1 MKSILTTCP
10 YCGTGCT
17 FFLNVKGGKIVSV
30 TPDDDVNSVNQ
41 GKLCSKGR
49 FGFDF
54 VHHKDRLTNPLIRK
68 EGKLVEVTWGEAI
81 DFIVSKIKKTLK
93 EYGSDS
99 VAAFSSARC
108 TNEENY
114 LMQKLMRAVIGTNNV
129 DHCARL

>member
-1 MKSILTTCP
+1 MKSTLTTCP

-17 FFLNVKGGKIVSV
+17 FFLNVRDGKIVSV
-30 TPDDDVNSVNQ
+30 TSDDNVNSVNQ

-81 DFIVSKIKKTLK
+81 GFIASKIKKTVK
-93 EYGSDS
+93 QYGSDS
-99 VAAFSSARC
+99 IAAFSSARC

-114 LMQKLMRAVIGTNNV
+114 LMQKLMRAVIGTNNI

>member
-17 FFLNVKGGKIVSV
+17 FFLNVKDGKIVSV
-30 TPDDDVNSVNQ
+30 TPDDNANSVNQ

-68 EGKLVEVTWGEAI
+68 AGKLVEVTWEEAI
-81 DFIVSKIKKTLK
+81 GFIVSKIKKTVK

>member
-1 MKSILTTCP
+1 MNSVLTTCP

-17 FFLNVKGGKIVSV
+17 FFLNVEGGQIVSV
-30 TPDDDVNSVNQ
+30 TPNTVNAVNQ
-41 GKLCSKGR
+41 GKLCSKGH

-68 EGKLVEVTWGEAI
+68 EGKLVEATWKETI
-81 DFIVSKIKKTLK
+81 DFIVSKIKKTVK
-93 EYGSDS
+93 EYGADS

>member
-1 MKSILTTCP
+1 MASVLTTCP

-17 FFLNVKGGKIVSV
+17 LYLNVENDEIISV
-30 TPDDDVNSVNQ
+30 TPNKEQAVNR
-41 GKLCSKGR
+41 GTLCAKGH

-54 VHHKDRLTNPLIRK
+54 VHHKKRLSLPLIR
-68 EGKLVEVTWGEAI
+68 ENGRLTESSWEEAI
-81 DFIVSKIKKTLK
+81 GLVAAKLK
-93 EYGSDS
+93 AMIGKFGPDS

-114 LMQKLMRAVIGTNNV
+114 LMQKFMRAVVGTNNI

>member
-1 MKSILTTCP
+1 MNSILTTCP

-17 FFLNVKGGKIVSV
+17 FFLNVEGGEIVSV
-30 TPDDDVNSVNQ
+30 TPNNVNAVNE
-41 GKLCSKGR
+41 GKLCSKGH

-68 EGKLVEVTWGEAI
+68 EGKLVEATWEETI
-81 DFIVSKIKKTLK
+81 QFIASKIKKTVE
-93 EYGSDS
+93 EYGADS
-99 VAAFSSARC
+99 IAAFSSARC

-114 LMQKLMRAVIGTNNV
+114 LMQKLMRAVIGTNNI

>member
-1 MKSILTTCP
+1 MNSVLTTCP

-17 FFLNVKGGKIVSV
+17 FFLNVEGGEIVSV
-30 TPDDDVNSVNQ
+30 TPNTENAVNE
-41 GKLCSKGR
+41 GKLCSKGH

-68 EGKLVEVTWGEAI
+68 EGKLVEATWEEAI
-81 DFIVSKIKKTLK
+81 DFIVSKIKKTVK
-93 EYGSDS
+93 EYGADS

-114 LMQKLMRAVIGTNNV
+114 LMQKFMRAVIGTNNV

>member
-1 MKSILTTCP
+1 MNSILTTCP

-17 FFLNVKGGKIVSV
+17 FFLNVEGEKIVSV
-30 TPDDDVNSVNQ
+30 TPNNVNAVNN

-68 EGKLVEVTWGEAI
+68 EGKLVEATWEETI
-81 DFIVSKIKKTLK
+81 SFIVSKIKKTVK
-93 EYGSDS
+93 EYGADS

>member
-1 MKSILTTCP
+1 MKSVLTTCP

-17 FFLNVKGGKIVSV
+17 FFLNVEGGEIISV
-30 TPDDDVNSVNQ
+30 TPNTENAVNQ
-41 GKLCSKGR
+41 GTLCSKGH

-54 VHHKDRLTNPLIRK
+54 VHHKERLTNPLIRR
-68 EGKLVEVTWGEAI
+68 EGKLVEVTWEEAI
-81 DFIVSKIKKTLK
+81 DFIVSKVKKTVK
-93 EYGSDS
+93 EYGADS

-114 LMQKLMRAVIGTNNV
+114 LMQKLMRAVIGTNNI

>member
-17 FFLNVKGGKIVSV
+17 FFLNVRDGKIVSV
-30 TPDDDVNSVNQ
+30 TPDDNVNSVNQ

-68 EGKLVEVTWGEAI
+68 EGKLVEVTWEEAI
-81 DFIVSKIKKTLK
+81 GFIVSKIKKTVK

-99 VAAFSSARC
+99 VA
-108 TNEENY
+108 
-114 LMQKLMRAVIGTNNV
+114 
-129 DHCARL
+129 

>member
-1 MKSILTTCP
+1 MNSILTTCP

-17 FFLNVKGGKIVSV
+17 FFLNVENEKIVSV
-30 TPDDDVNSVNQ
+30 TPNAFNTVNN
-41 GKLCSKGR
+41 GKLCAKGR

-54 VHHKDRLTNPLIRK
+54 VDHKDRLTNPLIRK
-68 EGKLVEVTWGEAI
+68 EGKLVEATWEETI
-81 DFIVSKIKKTLK
+81 RFIVSKIKTTVK
-93 EYGSDS
+93 EFGADS

-114 LMQKLMRAVIGTNNV
+114 LMQKLMRMIGTNNV

>member
-1 MKSILTTCP
+1 MNSILTTCT

-17 FFLNVKGGKIVSV
+17 FFLNVEGGEIVSV
-30 TPDDDVNSVNQ
+30 TPNTVNTVNQ
-41 GKLCSKGR
+41 GKLCAKGR

-54 VHHKDRLTNPLIRK
+54 VSHKDRLTSPLIRK
-68 EGKLVEVTWGEAI
+68 EGKLVEATWEETI
-81 DFIVSKIKKTLK
+81 RFIVSKIKKNVK
-93 EYGSDS
+93 EFGCDS

-114 LMQKLMRAVIGTNNV
+114 LMQKLMRMIGTNNV

>member
-1 MKSILTTCP
+1 MNSILTTCP

-17 FFLNVKGGKIVSV
+17 FFLNVDGEKIVSV
-30 TPDDDVNSVNQ
+30 TPNDLNAVND
-41 GKLCSKGR
+41 GKLCSKGH

-68 EGKLVEVTWGEAI
+68 EGKLVEVTWEETIRFVA
-81 DFIVSKIKKTLK
+81 SKIKKTVK
-93 EYGSDS
+93 KYGADS
-99 VAAFSSARC
+99 VAGFSSARC

-114 LMQKLMRAVIGTNNV
+114 LMQKLMRAVIGTNNI

>member
-1 MKSILTTCP
+1 MNSVLTTCP

-17 FFLNVKGGKIVSV
+17 FFLNVEGGEIVSV
-30 TPDDDVNSVNQ
+30 TPNKVNAVNK
-41 GKLCSKGR
+41 GKLCSKGH

-54 VHHKDRLTNPLIRK
+54 VHHKDRLTSPLIRK
-68 EGKLVEVTWGEAI
+68 EGKLVEATWEETI
-81 DFIVSKIKKTLK
+81 NFIVSKIKNTVK
-93 EYGSDS
+93 EYGADS

>member
-1 MKSILTTCP
+1 MNSILTTCP

-17 FFLNVKGGKIVSV
+17 FFLNVEGEKIISV
-30 TPDDDVNSVNQ
+30 TPNDLNAVNE
-41 GKLCSKGR
+41 GKLCSKGH

-54 VHHKDRLTNPLIRK
+54 VQHKERLTNPLIRK
-68 EGKLVEVTWGEAI
+68 EGKLVEVTWEETIRFVA
-81 DFIVSKIKKTLK
+81 SKMKKTIKKC
-93 EYGSDS
+93 GADS
-99 VAAFSSARC
+99 IAGFSSARC